1 MHPETENSSRF
12 RFFLRIAK
20 ILSVLILLSTL
31 FSCESVEFI
40 PETVLREEFG
50 FSHKSSWNEIEI
62 RNSSPPK
69 PYRTYGKII
78 IRSFANGR
86 VPEYLVTEL
95 KKELYANH
103 MDGVIFTG
111 RGIVNVPPTLVQ
123 SGNGDGNTV
132 AIGYVNNEMG
142 VIEGV
147 AYRYKD
153 NFK

>member
-1 MHPETENSSRF
+1 M
-12 RFFLRIAK
+12 
-20 ILSVLILLSTL
+20 
-31 FSCESVEFI
+31 